1 MIILGGVTVIMGF
14 ISFFFLIDTPKAPAL
29 RLNAEQ
35 EILVEERTRDNAT
48 VRTTEIKTE
57 QIWEAVK
64 EVRFWCFSIA
74 CLLINLQNGAMT
86 IYNGQITAS
95 FGFDV
100 SLFLIVNKKSLV
112 CSKFNLPLF
121 FFFFKTAI
129 TIYAA
134 HSRSRWFHHSV
145 YRNRCNTSTKNSA
158 NHLFC
163 LRFDDHQYCGYDPA
177 FSDPCYPSQIT
188 WILYGLGLL
197 QCLCPFSHLYLK

>member
-1 MIILGGVTVIMGF
+1 MILLGCVTIVIGVV
-14 ISFFFLIDTPKAPAL
+14 SFFFLIDSPKAAAL
-29 RLNAEQ
+29 KLNAEQ

-64 EVRFWCFSIA
+64 EIRFWCFGFA

-100 SLFLIVNKKSLV
+100 RNTAPFHNEMTLTIYV
-112 CSKFNLPLF
+112 
-121 FFFFKTAI
+121 AI

-134 HSRSRWFHHSV
+134 ECRCRWFHHLV
-145 YRNRCNTSTKNSA
+145 YRYRCYKCPKDATNNLLCMWFNGRKHHWHDSSP
-158 NHLFC
+158 
-163 LRFDDHQYCGYDPA
+163 RDP
-177 FSDPCYPSQIT
+177 SDT
-188 WILYGLGLL
+188 R
-197 QCLCPFSHLYLK
+197 